1 MDIESAHKNLF
12 SPDDSSV
19 AQSLQVLGTEG
30 TLSDL
35 SSMLVLLKCTSGSL
49 KKTTSESII
58 QLIRENLIAC
68 FNDLGENVR
77 QKLGKIL
84 QSLDYPVVDEL
95 SKDLFCENEKRRLR
109 AVQILG
115 LLEKN
120 PRVKPVL
127 VKLIHDIDEKIRAT
141 AIILLGKMTAPHD
154 HDILLSLL
162 SDNDKRVRANTIEA
176 LENTGNKRLVPIL
189 LRFRKDPVNRI
200 RGNTLKA
207 LYNLGYSGIEQDLME
222 MLKDKDEFMR
232 ASALWVITQIKLRKP
247 DFEDISASYLLAE
260 SAMLRS
266 NAHKALK
273 ALNTPRSIGY
283 LKYMM
288 LPQEVFLPENYSN

>member
-12 SPDDSSV
+12 SPDDSTV
-19 AQSLQVLGTEG
+19 TQSLQVLGSEG

-35 SSMLVLLKCTSGSL
+35 SSMLVLLKCT
-49 KKTTSESII
+49 KRFSEEGHLGIYHAVD
-58 QLIRENLIAC
+58 QENLIAC
-68 FNDLGENVR
+68 FNDLGINVR
-77 QKLGKIL
+77 QKLGKIV
-84 QSLDYPVVDEL
+84 QSLDSPVVDEL
-95 SKDLFCENEKRRLR
+95 GKDIFCENERRRLR

-115 LLEKN
+115 LLENN
-120 PRVKPVL
+120 PRIKSIL

-141 AIILLGKMTAPHD
+141 AIIILGKITAQND

-176 LENTGNKRLVPIL
+176 LEITGNKRLIPIL

-207 LYNLGYSGIEQDLME
+207 LYNLGYTGIEQDLME

-232 ASALWVITQIKLRKP
+232 ASALWVVTQIKLSKP

-260 SAMLRS
+260 SSMLRS
-266 NAHKALK
+266 NALKALK
-273 ALNTPRSIGY
+273 TLNTPRSIGY
-283 LKYMM
+283 LKYMA
-288 LPQEVFLPENYSN
+288 LPKEVFLPEN